1 MYSIVLM
8 KFLKNSGTT
17 SEIRNARHTQK
28 KIIQN
33 EIMITSRFQLVSKR
47 IFIWLLFISS

>member
-8 KFLKNSGTT
+8 KFLKNSGTN
-17 SEIRNARHTQK
+17 SEIWNARHTQK

-33 EIMITSRFQLVSKR
+33 EIFQLVSKQ
-47 IFIWLLFISS
+47 ISTSI